1 MAMMRQPGLE
11 PWAARSMA
19 LVLIVL
25 MTKCLLTAAPLPG
38 EKRIAWRR
46 TISHIVSEFKQ
57 RGSTLKR

>member
-1 MAMMRQPGLE
+1 
-11 PWAARSMA
+11 MA